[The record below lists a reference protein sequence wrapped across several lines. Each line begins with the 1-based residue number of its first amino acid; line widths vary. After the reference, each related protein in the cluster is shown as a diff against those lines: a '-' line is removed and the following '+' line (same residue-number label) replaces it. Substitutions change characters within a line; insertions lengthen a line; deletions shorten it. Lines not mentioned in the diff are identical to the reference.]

1 MSPKR
6 PIRPEE
12 LRPGAPSR
20 AHEDGDGLPQPA
32 GTPDPPE
39 VAGIEEAMV
48 PTLSLSSYLALATTL
63 LAVLPRLRSGRFLS
77 EMMGFG
83 LYVAPTILA
92 GYASG
97 IFGGGGPF
105 RSEGEALAVSEPLA
119 SSSFT
124 VVWLAIGALLVGAL
138 WVTLKSVI
146 DTQVYS
152 LMRVAVSGQDSQ
164 VRPALTKLNAF
175 IAFNLLQLAF
185 ATGVALFLG
194 PVVLRMVSGALV
206 TGDLSIGVGF
216 LFPVA
221 LGMVVFVAV
230 RVFSMF
236 VAAWVAWRPVFIAG
250 AFGAAFAAPVR
261 DLRLFWQSVVLLVPV
276 AALAVMAI
284 VLAGAGLYLP
294 SVVLDLS
301 PMFTQLVMVVTFVI
315 FVQILTWFDVGI
327 VASVG
332 HQLGEFQVARTPEEA
347 ARMRAVA
354 LRTNLESSE
363 QPVIYAARPGLFI
376 AGEPASAPLRFDD
389 VPGYRP
395 YQPDAPESPSEAA
408 YDVAGDNRSAPHGV
422 QPPADLMSAAIEGG
436 AASTESDAD
445 EAPLPWLA
453 PSVASEG
460 DARGFARLDASLLP
474 TVLRS
479 AGEQAERRFR
489 GHRPT
494 RARASE

>member
-6 PIRPEE
+6 PIHPEE
-12 LRPGAPSR
+12 LRPGSPSR
-20 AHEDGDGLPQPA
+20 SRDEGDSLPQPA
-32 GTPDPPE
+32 GSPDPPE
-39 VAGIEEAMV
+39 VAGIEEAMI
-48 PTLSLSSYLALATTL
+48 PTLSLRSYLALATTL

-83 LYVAPTILA
+83 LYVAPMVLA

-97 IFGGGGPF
+97 VIEGGGTF
-105 RSEGEALAVSEPLA
+105 RTEGEALAVATPVL
-119 SSSFT
+119 SSSLT
-124 VVWLAIGALLVGAL
+124 GAWLAIGALLVGAL
-138 WVTLKSVI
+138 WVMLKSVL

-152 LMRVAVSGQDSQ
+152 MMRVAVSGQDSL

-175 IAFNLLQLAF
+175 IAYNLLQLAL
-185 ATGVALFLG
+185 ATGVSLFLG
-194 PVVLRMVSGALV
+194 PVVLRMVSGAFV
-206 TGDLSIGVGF
+206 TGELSLGVGF
-216 LFPVA
+216 IFPVA

-261 DLRLFWQSVVLLVPV
+261 DRRMYWQSVLLLVPI

-284 VLAGAGLYLP
+284 VLAGAGMYLP

-315 FVQILTWFDVGI
+315 FVQVLTWFDVGI

-354 LRTNLESSE
+354 LRANLESTE
-363 QPVIYAARPGLFI
+363 QPVIYTSRPGVFVS
-376 AGEPASAPLRFDD
+376 GEAPSAPLRFEDIL
-389 VPGYRP
+389 GYRP
-395 YQPDAPESPSEAA
+395 SAGDAPESAP
-408 YDVAGDNRSAPHGV
+408 VASHDAVTDEDHG
-422 QPPADLMSAAIEGG
+422 AAAIDH
-436 AASTESDAD
+436 AAAAINEDAR
-445 EAPLPWLA
+445 EEVMPWLA
-453 PSVASEG
+453 HAISTEG
-460 DARGFARLDASLLP
+460 SSRGFARLDASLLP
-474 TVLRS
+474 TVHRS
-479 AGEQAERRFR
+479 ASGHAERRFR
-489 GHRPT
+489 GHRPS
-494 RARASE
+494 RIDAPE